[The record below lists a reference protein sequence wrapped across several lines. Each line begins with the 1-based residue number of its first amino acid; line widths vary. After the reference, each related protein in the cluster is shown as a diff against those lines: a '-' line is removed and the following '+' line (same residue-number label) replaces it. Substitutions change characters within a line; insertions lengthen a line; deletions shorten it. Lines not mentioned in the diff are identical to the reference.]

1 MKWKGNRASTNVD
14 DARGRRVI
22 AGSGGGAA
30 GLLLNLVG
38 RRFGIKGILVLV
50 VLGVV
55 LWKAG
60 LMDPAQM
67 LGGSAQTQSVPYQ
80 PTAEE
85 QERFDFVTVVLGYTE
100 DVWKA
105 EFARHNATY
114 QEPTLV
120 IYTGQEPT
128 ACGMGSAQMG
138 PFYCPADRKVYIDL
152 SFYDELERSFDAP
165 GDFAQAYVIAHEIGH
180 HVQKLLGTSDKVHAM
195 QGRPDYNEYS
205 VRLELQADY
214 YAGVWANHTRQY
226 QDRGDIEEAMRAA
239 NAIGDDAIQAR
250 TQGKIVPHAF
260 THGTSE
266 QRMHW
271 FNKGLQSGRIED
283 GDTFSM
289 PYEDL

>member
-1 MKWKGNRASTNVD
+1 MKWRGNRASSNVE
-14 DARGRRVI
+14 DARGRRVV
-22 AGSGGGAA
+22 AGGAGA
-30 GLLLNLVG
+30 GMLLNLVG

-50 VLGVV
+50 VVGFV
-55 LWKAG
+55 LWQAG

-67 LGGSAQTQSVPYQ
+67 LGGSTQTQSAPYQ

-114 QEPTLV
+114 VEPTLV
-120 IYTGQEPT
+120 IYTSQQPT

-138 PFYCPADRKVYIDL
+138 PFYCPGDRKVYIDL

-180 HVQKLLGTSDKVHAM
+180 HVQNLLGTSDKVHAM

-214 YAGVWANHTRQY
+214 YAGVWANHSRQY
-226 QDRGDIEEAMRAA
+226 LDRGDIEEAMRAA

-266 QRMHW
+266 QRMRW
-271 FNKGLQSGRIED
+271 FNKGLESGRIED

-289 PYEDL
+289 PYRDL